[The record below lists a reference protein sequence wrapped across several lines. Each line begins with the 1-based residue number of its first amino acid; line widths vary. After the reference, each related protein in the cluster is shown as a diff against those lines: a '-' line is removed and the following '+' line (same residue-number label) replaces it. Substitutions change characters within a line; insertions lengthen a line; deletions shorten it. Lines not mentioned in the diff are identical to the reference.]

1 MTPAKERVADLLQ
14 QLTLE
19 EKLAQL
25 GSCWMYELQT
35 NGELDDGKVAE
46 RFKHGIGQITRIAG
60 ASTLDPMSAAQAA
73 NSLQKFLVE
82 HTRLGIPAIVHEEC
96 CSGAMIL
103 GGTTYPQI
111 IGLAS
116 TFQPKLAEAMTAAIR
131 KQLRAIGAHQGLA
144 PVLDVARDARWGR
157 VAETFGEDPT
167 LVSNFGMAYVK
178 GLQGENLKDGIMA
191 TGKHFVGHSLSQS
204 GLNCGPVH
212 MGMRDAF
219 DIYLAP
225 FQAAIRDAG
234 LASIMNAYHE
244 LDGEVIA

>member
-60 ASTLDPMSAAQAA
+60 ASTLDPMSAAGAA
-73 NSLQKFLVE
+73 NRLQKFLVE

-96 CSGAMIL
+96 CSGAMVL
-103 GGTTYPQI
+103 GGSAFPQV

-116 TFQPKLAEAMTAAIR
+116 TFQPELAEAMTCAIR

-144 PVLDVARDARWGR
+144 PVLDVSRDSRWGR
-157 VAETFGEDPT
+157 VEETFGEDPM
-167 LVSNFGMAYVK
+167 LVSQFGTAYIR
-178 GLQGENLKDGIMA
+178 GLQGQDLTEGIIA
-191 TGKHFVGHSLSQS
+191 TGKHF
-204 GLNCGPVH
+204 
-212 MGMRDAF
+212 
-219 DIYLAP
+219 I
-225 FQAAIRDAG
+225 
-234 LASIMNAYHE
+234 
-244 LDGEVIA
+244 